1 LCHLTKL
8 GLDDAEAETD
18 ITGDESA
25 QSISPGNNLGVVTN
39 EEKGAASHENI
50 DEYGAQEAELATT
63 AILSRVE
70 FSEPAKSYHHT
81 EEDEENAENW
91 ELDDGHAIWEET
103 VEGDEFD
110 DALVGEVDSVST
122 GSSTLSGNSATITS
136 KRSFDAVDGSDHTV
150 ESSLQSQLTVHEF
163 TSIY

>member
-1 LCHLTKL
+1 M
-8 GLDDAEAETD
+8 
-18 ITGDESA
+18 
-25 QSISPGNNLGVVTN
+25 
-39 EEKGAASHENI
+39 
-50 DEYGAQEAELATT
+50 ATT
-63 AILSRVE
+63 AISSGVV
-70 FSEPAKSYHHT
+70 FSESANSYHHT

-122 GSSTLSGNSATITS
+122 GSSTLSGNSATVTS

-150 ESSLQSQLTVHEF
+150 ESSLLSQLTVHEF